1 VFFSQLSLSLSPI
14 WLFNTP
20 LTLRVSQTFCDL
32 HIEKK
37 KCLVSAIVFKSL
49 DLLPVVS
56 NQLTSWYTYPP
67 QFSNQKKGCHWFVY
81 LSIFF
86 SSLLHC
92 YWAYGERESSLII
105 EFSIHQH
112 VSLRFQRWGIGI
124 VHYSVVRLLL
134 DFFLLTPLT
143 RNATGSRDDVKG
155 LLVFNALLSLSKVIF
170 FSPHLN
176 IHTPVCMY

>member
-1 VFFSQLSLSLSPI
+1 
-14 WLFNTP
+14 
-20 LTLRVSQTFCDL
+20 
-32 HIEKK
+32 
-37 KCLVSAIVFKSL
+37 VSAIVFKSL

-134 DFFLLTPLT
+134 DFFLSPLVCSPLWLEMQQ
-143 RNATGSRDDVKG
+143 ARDDVKG

-170 FSPHLN
+170 FLSPSKYT
-176 IHTPVCMY
+176 HTRVYVLAYRHVFFFSPCYHK